1 VAVFGATMS
10 SRTKAVLDIECY
22 TNYFLIAIKS
32 LANSK
37 VVTFER
43 SDWAD
48 FDVDQLT
55 SVLRKYTIITFNGN
69 RYDMLLLKGAIAGL
83 DKAKLKEMSDDII
96 VNNVRP
102 WDIESKHNLPQC
114 RYIDHIDLIDVAPGK
129 ASLKIYGGRLHSK
142 RMQDLPIEPSAIIK
156 QNERELLTNYCI
168 NDLDT
173 TIDLFRRL
181 SSQIDLRE
189 KMGEE
194 LSMDLRSKSDAQIA
208 ESVIKKQIE
217 AIKGTRIF
225 RPELPKDYSFNYA
238 PPKFI
243 KFKNPEL
250 VAALGVFKSEA
261 FTLNE
266 KGDAAEPEKVGK
278 LKIKINQTVY
288 QLGIGGIHS
297 CEKKVNYVVDKDHIL
312 VDRDVTSYYPNTILS
327 QRLYPKH
334 IGSEFLTVY
343 RSIVEKRI
351 LAKRTGDSVTD
362 ASLKIVINSSF
373 GKFGNKW
380 SALYSPNL
388 LIQTTVTGQL
398 ALLMLIEALEDC
410 GIQVVS
416 ANTDGIVIYCH
427 KRNQAALLSIVAA
440 WEETTGFNTEETAY
454 TALYSRDI
462 NNYVAFK
469 PSGSYK
475 AKGAYA
481 DAELSKTPT
490 AQICVQAVVD
500 YLQLGIPIETTI
512 RSCVSTRQFISV
524 RSVTGGA
531 VKGDTYLGK
540 AVRWYYALGETGAIH
555 YKKNGNKVAMTDGA
569 KPLMQLPDELPAD
582 IDYQWYIAKAYAILA
597 DLGVK

>member
-1 VAVFGATMS
+1 MS

-32 LANSK
+32 MSNGK

-43 SDWAD
+43 SSWSD
-48 FDVDQLT
+48 FDSEQLN

-69 RYDMLLLKGAIAGL
+69 RYDLLLLKGAIAGF
-83 DKAKLKEMSDDII
+83 DAAKLKTISDDII
-96 VNNVRP
+96 VNNARA
-102 WDIESKHNLPQC
+102 WDTESKYSLPQC
-114 RYIDHIDLIDVAPGK
+114 KYIDHIDLIDVAPGK

-142 RMQDLPIEPSAIIK
+142 RMQDLPIEPNAIIK
-156 QNERELLTNYCI
+156 PDERIALTNYCI

-173 TIDLFRRL
+173 TIDLFNKL

-189 KMGEE
+189 KMGIE
-194 LSMDLRSKSDAQIA
+194 LGMDLRSKSDAQIA

-217 AIKGTRIF
+217 AIKGTKIY
-225 RPELPKDYSFNYA
+225 RPDLPDGYSFNYV

-243 KFKNPEL
+243 KFKHPEL
-250 VAALGVFKSEA
+250 VNALEVFKSEA

-278 LKIKINQTVY
+278 LKVKINQTVY

-297 CEKKVNYVVDKDHIL
+297 CEKTVNYIAGTDHIL
-312 VDRDVTSYYPNTILS
+312 VDRDVTSYYPNIILN

-334 IGSEFLTVY
+334 IGTEFLTAY
-343 RSIVEKRI
+343 KSIVEKRI
-351 LAKRTGDSVTD
+351 HAKKTGDKVTD

-373 GKFGNKW
+373 GKFGNRW
-380 SALYSPNL
+380 SALYSPDL

-398 ALLMLIEALEDC
+398 ALLMLIEALEAS

-427 KRNQAALLSIVAA
+427 KRNQAALFSIIAA
-440 WEETTGFNTEETAY
+440 WEATTGFNTEETAY

-490 AQICVQAVVD
+490 AQVCVQAVVD
-500 YLQLGIPIETTI
+500 HLQLDIPIETTI
-512 RSCVSTRQFISV
+512 RSCPDTRMFVSV

-540 AVRWYYALGETGAIH
+540 AVRWYYAVGETGSIQ

-569 KPLMQLPDELPAD
+569 RPLMLLPDMPPKD
-582 IDYQWYIAKAYAILA
+582 IDYQWYIAKAYAILG
-597 DLGVK
+597 DLGVKQK

>member
-1 VAVFGATMS
+1 MS
-10 SRTKAVLDIECY
+10 IRTKAVLDIECY
-22 TNYFLIAIKS
+22 TNYFLVAIKS
-32 LANSK
+32 MANDK

-43 SDWAD
+43 SDWSD
-48 FDVDQLT
+48 FDAEQLN

-69 RYDMLLLKGAIAGL
+69 RYDLLLLKGSIAGF
-83 DKAKLKEMSDDII
+83 DASKLKVMSDDII
-96 VNNVRP
+96 VNNVRA
-102 WDIESKHNLPQC
+102 WDTESKYNLPQC
-114 RYIDHIDLIDVAPGK
+114 KYIDHIDLIDVAPGK

-156 QNERELLTNYCI
+156 PDERELLTSYCI

-173 TIDLFRRL
+173 TIDLFNKL

-194 LSMDLRSKSDAQIA
+194 LGIDLRSKSDAQIA
-208 ESVIKKQIE
+208 EAVIKKQIE
-217 AIKGTRIF
+217 AIKGTKIY
-225 RPELPKDYSFNYA
+225 RPDLPDGFSFNYV

-243 KFKNPEL
+243 KFKHPEL
-250 VAALGVFKSEA
+250 VNALEVFKSEA

-266 KGDAAEPEKVGK
+266 KGDAVEPEKVGK
-278 LKIKINQTVY
+278 LKVKINQTVY

-297 CEKKVNYVVDKDHIL
+297 CEKTVNYIAGTDHIL
-312 VDRDVTSYYPNTILS
+312 VDRDVTSYYPNIILN

-334 IGSEFLTVY
+334 IGTEFLTAY
-343 RSIVEKRI
+343 KSIVEKRVH
-351 LAKRTGDSVTD
+351 AKRTGDKVTD

-380 SALYSPNL
+380 SALYSPDL

-398 ALLMLIEALEDC
+398 ALLMLIEALEGS

-427 KRNQAALLSIVAA
+427 KRNQAALFSIIAA

-490 AQICVQAVVD
+490 AQVCVQAVVD
-500 YLQLGIPIETTI
+500 HLQLDIPIETTI
-512 RSCVSTRQFISV
+512 RSCQDTRMFVSV

-540 AVRWYYALGETGAIH
+540 AVRWYYALGETGSIN
-555 YKKNGNKVAMTDGA
+555 YLKNGNKVAMTDGA
-569 KPLMQLPDELPAD
+569 KPLMLLPAKPPKD
-582 IDYQWYIAKAYAILA
+582 IDRQWYITKAYAILA
-597 DLGVK
+597 DLGIK

>member
-1 VAVFGATMS
+1 MS

-32 LANSK
+32 MSNGK
-37 VVTFER
+37 IVTFER
-43 SDWAD
+43 SSWSD
-48 FDVDQLT
+48 FDSEQLN
-55 SVLRKYTIITFNGN
+55 SVLRKYTIVTFNGN
-69 RYDMLLLKGAIAGL
+69 RYDLLLLKGAIAGF
-83 DKAKLKEMSDDII
+83 DAAKLKAISDDII
-96 VNNVRP
+96 VNNARA
-102 WDIESKHNLPQC
+102 WDTESKYSLPQC
-114 RYIDHIDLIDVAPGK
+114 KYIDHIDLIDVAPGK

-142 RMQDLPIEPSAIIK
+142 RMQDLPIEPNAIIK
-156 QNERELLTNYCI
+156 PDERIALTNYCI

-173 TIDLFRRL
+173 TIDLFNKL

-189 KMGEE
+189 KMGIE
-194 LSMDLRSKSDAQIA
+194 LGMDLRSKSDAQIA

-217 AIKGTRIF
+217 AIKGTKIY
-225 RPELPKDYSFNYA
+225 RPDLPDGYSFNYV

-243 KFKNPEL
+243 KFKHPEL
-250 VAALGVFKSEA
+250 VNALEVFKSEA

-278 LKIKINQTVY
+278 LKVKINQTVY

-297 CEKKVNYVVDKDHIL
+297 CEKTVNYIAGTDHIL
-312 VDRDVTSYYPNTILS
+312 VDRDVTSYYPNIILN

-334 IGSEFLTVY
+334 IGTEFLTAY
-343 RSIVEKRI
+343 KSIVEKRI
-351 LAKRTGDSVTD
+351 HAKKTGDKVTD

-373 GKFGNKW
+373 GKFGNRW
-380 SALYSPNL
+380 SALYSPDL

-398 ALLMLIEALEDC
+398 ALLMLIEALEDS

-427 KRNQAALLSIVAA
+427 KRNQAALFSIIAA
-440 WEETTGFNTEETAY
+440 WEATTGFNTEETAY

-490 AQICVQAVVD
+490 AQVCVQAVVD
-500 YLQLGIPIETTI
+500 HLQLDIPIETTI
-512 RSCVSTRQFISV
+512 RSCPDTRMFVSV

-540 AVRWYYALGETGAIH
+540 AVRWYYAVGETGSIQ

-569 KPLMQLPDELPAD
+569 RPLMLLPDTPPKD
-582 IDYQWYIAKAYAILA
+582 IDYQWYIAKAYAILG

>member
-1 VAVFGATMS
+1 MS
-10 SRTKAVLDIECY
+10 SRNKAVLDIECY

-32 LANSK
+32 MANDK

-43 SDWAD
+43 SSWVD
-48 FDVDQLT
+48 FDVEQLI
-55 SVLRKYTIITFNGN
+55 SVLRKYTIVTFNGN
-69 RYDMLLLKGAIAGL
+69 RYDLLLLKGAIA
-83 DKAKLKEMSDDII
+83 DFDAERLKVMSDDII
-96 VNNVRP
+96 VNNARA
-102 WDIESKHNLPQC
+102 WDIESKYSLPQC
-114 RYIDHIDLIDVAPGK
+114 KYIDHIDLIDVAPGK

-142 RMQDLPIEPSAIIK
+142 RMQDLPIEPNAIIK
-156 QNERELLTNYCI
+156 QDERELLTNYCI

-173 TIDLFRRL
+173 TIDLYKKL

-194 LSMDLRSKSDAQIA
+194 LGMDLRSKSDAQIA

-217 AIKGTRIF
+217 AIKGSKIY
-225 RPELPKDYSFNYA
+225 RPELPDNYSFNYV

-243 KFKNPEL
+243 KFKHPDL
-250 VAALGVFKSEA
+250 VEALRVFKTEP

-266 KGDAAEPEKVGK
+266 KGDAVEPELVGK
-278 LKIKINQTVY
+278 LKVKINESVY

-297 CEKKVNYVVDKDHIL
+297 CEKKVNYLAGENYIL
-312 VDRDVTSYYPNTILS
+312 VDRDVTSYYPNIILN

-334 IGSEFLTVY
+334 IGTEFLTAY
-343 RSIVEKRI
+343 KSIVEKRI
-351 LAKRTGDSVTD
+351 YAKRTGDKVTD

-373 GKFGNKW
+373 GKFGNRW
-380 SALYSPNL
+380 STLYSPDL

-398 ALLMLIEALEDC
+398 ALLMLIETLEGS

-427 KRNQAALLSIVAA
+427 KRNQAALFAIIAE
-440 WEETTGFNTEETAY
+440 WEDITGFNTEETAY
-454 TALYSRDI
+454 TAIYSRDI
-462 NNYVAFK
+462 NNYLAFK

-500 YLQLGIPIETTI
+500 YLQLDIPIETTI
-512 RSCVSTRQFISV
+512 QSCQDTRMFVSV

-531 VKGDTYLGK
+531 VKGDIYLGK
-540 AVRWYYALGETGAIH
+540 AVRWYYAKNETGSIN

-569 KPLMQLPDELPAD
+569 KPLMQLPAELPED
-582 IDYQWYIAKAYAILA
+582 IDYEWYTAKAYAILA

>member
-1 VAVFGATMS
+1 MS

-32 LANSK
+32 MANDK

-43 SDWAD
+43 SDWSD
-48 FDVDQLT
+48 FDAEQLN

-69 RYDMLLLKGAIAGL
+69 RYDLLLLKGSIAGF
-83 DKAKLKEMSDDII
+83 DASKLKIMSDDII
-96 VNNVRP
+96 VNNVRA
-102 WDIESKHNLPQC
+102 WDTESKYNLPQC
-114 RYIDHIDLIDVAPGK
+114 KYIDHIDLIDVAPGK

-156 QNERELLTNYCI
+156 LDERELLTSYCI

-173 TIDLFRRL
+173 TIDLFNKL

-194 LSMDLRSKSDAQIA
+194 LGIDLRSKSDAQIA
-208 ESVIKKQIE
+208 EAVIKKQIE
-217 AIKGTRIF
+217 AIKGTKIY
-225 RPELPKDYSFNYA
+225 RPDLPNGFSFNYV

-243 KFKNPEL
+243 KFKHPEL
-250 VAALGVFKSEA
+250 VNALEVFKSEA

-278 LKIKINQTVY
+278 LKVKINQTLY

-297 CEKKVNYVVDKDHIL
+297 CEKTVNYIAGTDYIL
-312 VDRDVTSYYPNTILS
+312 VDRDVTSYYPNIILN

-334 IGSEFLTVY
+334 IGTEFLTAY
-343 RSIVEKRI
+343 KSIVEKRVH
-351 LAKRTGDSVTD
+351 AKRTGDKVTD

-373 GKFGNKW
+373 GKFGNRW
-380 SALYSPNL
+380 SALYSPDL

-398 ALLMLIEALEDC
+398 ALLMLIEALEGS

-427 KRNQAALLSIVAA
+427 KRNQAALFSIIAA

-490 AQICVQAVVD
+490 AQVCVQAVVD
-500 YLQLGIPIETTI
+500 HLQLDIPIETTI
-512 RSCVSTRQFISV
+512 WSCQDTRMFVSV

-540 AVRWYYALGETGAIH
+540 AVRWYYALGETGSIN

-569 KPLMQLPDELPAD
+569 RPLMLLPAKPPKD
-582 IDYQWYIAKAYAILA
+582 IDRQWYITKAYAILA
-597 DLGVK
+597 DLGIK

>member
-1 VAVFGATMS
+1 
-10 SRTKAVLDIECY
+10 
-22 TNYFLIAIKS
+22 
-32 LANSK
+32 
-37 VVTFER
+37 
-43 SDWAD
+43 
-48 FDVDQLT
+48 
-55 SVLRKYTIITFNGN
+55 
-69 RYDMLLLKGAIAGL
+69 
-83 DKAKLKEMSDDII
+83 
-96 VNNVRP
+96 
-102 WDIESKHNLPQC
+102 
-114 RYIDHIDLIDVAPGK
+114 LIDVAPGK
-129 ASLKIYGGRLHSK
+129 ASLKIYGGRLHSR

-156 QNERELLTNYCI
+156 QNERELLTTYCI

-173 TIDLFRRL
+173 TIDLFYKL
-181 SSQIDLRE
+181 SSQVDLRK

-194 LSMDLRSKSDAQIA
+194 LGMDLRSKSDAQIA

-217 AIKGTRIF
+217 AIKGTKIY
-225 RPELPKDYSFNYA
+225 RPELPDDYSFNYVA
-238 PPKFI
+238 PKFI
-243 KFKNPEL
+243 KFKHPWL
-250 VAALGVFKSEA
+250 ITALKVFESEA

-266 KGDAAEPEKVGK
+266 KGDVAEPENVGM

-297 CEKKVNYVVDKDHIL
+297 CEKTVNYIAGNDYIL
-312 VDRDVTSYYPNTILS
+312 VDRDVTSYYPNIILN

-334 IGSEFLTVY
+334 IGTEFLTAY
-343 RSIVEKRI
+343 KSIVEKRI
-351 LAKRTGDSVTD
+351 HAKRTGDKVTD

-373 GKFGNKW
+373 GKFGNRW
-380 SALYSPNL
+380 SALYSPDL

-398 ALLMLIEALEDC
+398 ALLMLIEALEDA

-427 KRNQAALLSIVAA
+427 KRNQAALFSIIAA

-500 YLQLGIPIETTI
+500 HLQLDVPIETTI
-512 RSCVSTRQFISV
+512 RSCRDARMFVSV

-531 VKGDTYLGK
+531 VKGNVYLGK
-540 AVRWYYALGETGAIH
+540 AVRWYYAKGETGSIN

-569 KPLMQLPDELPAD
+569 KPLMLLPKEPPED
-582 IDYQWYIAKAYAILA
+582 IDHQWYIAKAHSILA
-597 DLGVK
+597 DLGVKQK

>member
-1 VAVFGATMS
+1 MS

-32 LANSK
+32 MSNGK

-43 SDWAD
+43 SSWSD
-48 FDVDQLT
+48 FDSEQLN

-69 RYDMLLLKGAIAGL
+69 RYDLLLLKGAIAGF
-83 DKAKLKEMSDDII
+83 DAAKLKVISDDII
-96 VNNVRP
+96 VNNARA
-102 WDIESKHNLPQC
+102 WDTESKYSLPQC
-114 RYIDHIDLIDVAPGK
+114 KYIDHIDLIDVAPGK

-142 RMQDLPIEPSAIIK
+142 RMQDLPIEPNAIIK
-156 QNERELLTNYCI
+156 PDERIALTNYCI

-173 TIDLFRRL
+173 TIDLFNKL

-189 KMGEE
+189 KMGIE
-194 LSMDLRSKSDAQIA
+194 LGMDLRSKSDAQIA

-217 AIKGTRIF
+217 AIKGTKIY
-225 RPELPKDYSFNYA
+225 RPDLPDGYSFNYV

-243 KFKNPEL
+243 KFKHPEL
-250 VAALGVFKSEA
+250 VNALEVFKSEA

-278 LKIKINQTVY
+278 LKVKINQTVY

-297 CEKKVNYVVDKDHIL
+297 CEKTVNYIAGTDHIL
-312 VDRDVTSYYPNTILS
+312 VDRDVTSYYPNIILN

-334 IGSEFLTVY
+334 IGTEFLTAY
-343 RSIVEKRI
+343 KSIVEKRI
-351 LAKRTGDSVTD
+351 HAKKTGDKVTD

-373 GKFGNKW
+373 GKFGNRW
-380 SALYSPNL
+380 SALYSPDL

-398 ALLMLIEALEDC
+398 ALLMLIEALEGS

-427 KRNQAALLSIVAA
+427 KRNQAALFSIIAA
-440 WEETTGFNTEETAY
+440 WEATTGFNTEETAY

-490 AQICVQAVVD
+490 AQVCVQAVVD
-500 YLQLGIPIETTI
+500 HLQLDIPIETTI
-512 RSCVSTRQFISV
+512 RSCPDTRMFVSV

-540 AVRWYYALGETGAIH
+540 AVRWYYAVGETGSIQ

-569 KPLMQLPDELPAD
+569 RPLMLLPDMPPKD
-582 IDYQWYIAKAYAILA
+582 IDYQWYIAKAYAILG
-597 DLGVK
+597 DLGVKQK

>member
-1 VAVFGATMS
+1 
-10 SRTKAVLDIECY
+10 VLDIECY

-32 LANSK
+32 LATGK

-48 FDVDQLT
+48 FDVEQLN

-83 DKAKLKEMSDDII
+83 DNAKLKELSDNII
-96 VNNVRP
+96 VNNMRA
-102 WDIESKHNLPQC
+102 WDTESKYNLPQC
-114 RYIDHIDLIDVAPGK
+114 KYIDHIDLIDVAPGK

-156 QNERELLTNYCI
+156 QDERELLTTYCI

-173 TIDLFRRL
+173 TIDLFYKL
-181 SSQIDLRE
+181 SSQIDLRK

-194 LSMDLRSKSDAQIA
+194 LGMDLRSKSDAQIA

-217 AIKGTRIF
+217 AIKGTKIY
-225 RPELPKDYSFNYA
+225 RPELPDSYSFNYVA
-238 PPKFI
+238 PKFI
-243 KFKNPEL
+243 KFKHPEL
-250 VAALGVFKSEA
+250 VNALEVFKSEA

-278 LKIKINQTVY
+278 LKVKINQTVY

-297 CEKKVNYVVDKDHIL
+297 CEKTVNYIAGTDYLL
-312 VDRDVTSYYPNTILS
+312 VDRDVTSYYPNIILN

-334 IGSEFLTVY
+334 IGTEFLTAY
-343 RSIVEKRI
+343 KSIVEKRI
-351 LAKRTGDSVTD
+351 NAKRTGDKVTD

-373 GKFGNKW
+373 GKFGNRW
-380 SALYSPNL
+380 SALYSPDL

-398 ALLMLIEALEDC
+398 ALLMLIEALEDAS
-410 GIQVVS
+410 IQVVS

-427 KRNQAALLSIVAA
+427 KRNQAALNQIIAA

-469 PSGSYK
+469 PSGTYK

-500 YLQLGIPIETTI
+500 HLQLDVPIETTI
-512 RSCVSTRQFISV
+512 KSCQDTRMFVSV

-540 AVRWYYALGETGAIH
+540 AVRWYYAKGETGSIN

-569 KPLMQLPDELPAD
+569 KPLMLLPAKPPED
-582 IDYQWYIAKAYAILA
+582 VDYQWYVAKAYSILA
-597 DLGVK
+597 DLGVKQK

>member
-1 VAVFGATMS
+1 MS

-32 LANSK
+32 MSNGK
-37 VVTFER
+37 IVTFER
-43 SDWAD
+43 SSWSD
-48 FDVDQLT
+48 FDSEQLN
-55 SVLRKYTIITFNGN
+55 SVLRKYTIVTFNGN
-69 RYDMLLLKGAIAGL
+69 RYDLLLLKGAIAGF
-83 DKAKLKEMSDDII
+83 DAAKLKAISDDII
-96 VNNVRP
+96 VNNARA
-102 WDIESKHNLPQC
+102 WDTESKYSLPQC
-114 RYIDHIDLIDVAPGK
+114 KYIDHIDLIDVAPGK

-142 RMQDLPIEPSAIIK
+142 RMQDLPIEPNAIIK
-156 QNERELLTNYCI
+156 PDERIDLTNYCI

-173 TIDLFRRL
+173 TIDLFNKL

-189 KMGEE
+189 KMGIE
-194 LSMDLRSKSDAQIA
+194 LGMDLRSKSDAQIA

-217 AIKGTRIF
+217 AIKGTKIY
-225 RPELPKDYSFNYA
+225 RPDLPDGYSFNYV

-243 KFKNPEL
+243 KFKHPEL
-250 VAALGVFKSEA
+250 VNALEVFKSEA

-278 LKIKINQTVY
+278 LKVKINQTVY

-297 CEKKVNYVVDKDHIL
+297 CEKTVNYIAGTDHIL
-312 VDRDVTSYYPNTILS
+312 VDRDVTSYYPNIILN

-334 IGSEFLTVY
+334 IGTEFLTAY
-343 RSIVEKRI
+343 KSIVEKRI
-351 LAKRTGDSVTD
+351 HAKKTGDKVTD

-373 GKFGNKW
+373 GKFGNRW
-380 SALYSPNL
+380 SALYSPDL

-398 ALLMLIEALEDC
+398 ALLMLIEALEDS

-427 KRNQAALLSIVAA
+427 KRNQAALFSIIAA
-440 WEETTGFNTEETAY
+440 WEATTGFNTEETAY

-490 AQICVQAVVD
+490 AQVCVQAVVD
-500 YLQLGIPIETTI
+500 HLQLDIPIETTI
-512 RSCVSTRQFISV
+512 RSCPDTRMFVSV

-540 AVRWYYALGETGAIH
+540 AVRWYYAVGETGSIQ

-569 KPLMQLPDELPAD
+569 RPLMLLPDTPPKD
-582 IDYQWYIAKAYAILA
+582 IDYQWYIAKAYAILG

>member
-1 VAVFGATMS
+1 MS

-32 LANSK
+32 MVNDK

-43 SDWAD
+43 SDWSD
-48 FDVDQLT
+48 FDAEQLN

-69 RYDMLLLKGAIAGL
+69 RYDLLLLKGSIAGF
-83 DKAKLKEMSDDII
+83 DASKLKVMSDDII
-96 VNNVRP
+96 VNNVRA
-102 WDIESKHNLPQC
+102 WDTESKYNLPQC
-114 RYIDHIDLIDVAPGK
+114 KYIDHIDLIDVAPGK

-156 QNERELLTNYCI
+156 LDERELLTSYCI

-173 TIDLFRRL
+173 TIDLFNKL

-194 LSMDLRSKSDAQIA
+194 LGMDLRSKSDAQIA
-208 ESVIKKQIE
+208 EAVIKKQIE
-217 AIKGTRIF
+217 AIKGTKIY
-225 RPELPKDYSFNYA
+225 RPDLPNGFSFNYV

-243 KFKNPEL
+243 KFKHPEL
-250 VAALGVFKSEA
+250 VNALEVFKSEA

-266 KGDAAEPEKVGK
+266 KGDAVEPEKVGK
-278 LKIKINQTVY
+278 LKVKINQTVY

-297 CEKKVNYVVDKDHIL
+297 CEKTVNYIAGNDYIL
-312 VDRDVTSYYPNTILS
+312 VDRDVTSYYPNIILN

-334 IGSEFLTVY
+334 IGIEFLTAY
-343 RSIVEKRI
+343 KSIVEKRVH
-351 LAKRTGDSVTD
+351 AKRTGDKVTD

-380 SALYSPNL
+380 SALYSPDL

-398 ALLMLIEALEDC
+398 ALLMLIEALEGS

-427 KRNQAALLSIVAA
+427 KRNQAALFSIIAA

-490 AQICVQAVVD
+490 AQVCVQAVVD
-500 YLQLGIPIETTI
+500 HLQLDIPIETTI
-512 RSCVSTRQFISV
+512 RSCQDTRMFVSV

-540 AVRWYYALGETGAIH
+540 AVRWYSALGETGSIN

-569 KPLMQLPDELPAD
+569 KPLMLLPAKPPKD
-582 IDYQWYIAKAYAILA
+582 IDRQWYITKAYAILA
-597 DLGVK
+597 DLGIK

>member
-1 VAVFGATMS
+1 
-10 SRTKAVLDIECY
+10 L
-22 TNYFLIAIKS
+22 
-32 LANSK
+32 
-37 VVTFER
+37 
-43 SDWAD
+43 
-48 FDVDQLT
+48 
-55 SVLRKYTIITFNGN
+55 
-69 RYDMLLLKGAIAGL
+69 LLLKGAIAGF
-83 DKAKLKEMSDDII
+83 DAAKLKVISDDII
-96 VNNVRP
+96 VNNARA
-102 WDIESKHNLPQC
+102 WDTESKYNLPQC
-114 RYIDHIDLIDVAPGK
+114 KYIDHIDLIDVAPGK

-156 QNERELLTNYCI
+156 PDERELLTNYCI

-173 TIDLFRRL
+173 TIDLYKKL
-181 SSQIDLRE
+181 SSQVDLRE
-189 KMGEE
+189 KMGKE
-194 LSMDLRSKSDAQIA
+194 LGMDLRSKSDAQIA

-217 AIKGTRIF
+217 DIKGTKIY
-225 RPELPKDYSFNYA
+225 RPDLPNGFSFNYV

-243 KFKNPEL
+243 KFKHPDL
-250 VAALGVFKSEA
+250 VDALRVFKTEP

-266 KGDAAEPEKVGK
+266 KGDAVEPELVGK
-278 LKIKINQTVY
+278 LKVKINESVY

-297 CEKKVNYVVDKDHIL
+297 CEKKVNYIAGNNYIL
-312 VDRDVTSYYPNTILS
+312 VDRDVTSYYPNIILN

-334 IGSEFLTVY
+334 IGTEFLTAY
-343 RSIVEKRI
+343 KSIVEKRI
-351 LAKRTGDSVTD
+351 HAKRTGDKVTD

-373 GKFGNKW
+373 GKFGNRW
-380 SALYSPNL
+380 SALYSPDL

-398 ALLMLIEALEDC
+398 ALLMLIETLEGA

-427 KRNQAALLSIVAA
+427 KHNQAALFSIIAE
-440 WEETTGFNTEETAY
+440 WEDITGFNTEETAY

-462 NNYVAFK
+462 NNYLAFK

-500 YLQLGIPIETTI
+500 YLQLDIPIETTI
-512 RSCVSTRQFISV
+512 RSCTDTRMFVSV

-531 VKGDTYLGK
+531 VKGSTYLGK
-540 AVRWYYALGETGAIH
+540 AVRWYYALGETGAIQ

-569 KPLMQLPDELPAD
+569 KPLMLLPSDKPVD
-582 IDYQWYIAKAYAILA
+582 IDHQWYIDKAYSILS
-597 DLGVK
+597 DLGVKQK

>member
-1 VAVFGATMS
+1 MS

-32 LANSK
+32 MANDK

-43 SDWAD
+43 SSWTD
-48 FDVDQLT
+48 FDVEQLN

-69 RYDMLLLKGAIAGL
+69 RYDLLLLKGAIAGF
-83 DKAKLKEMSDDII
+83 DAAKLKVISDDII
-96 VNNVRP
+96 VNNARA
-102 WDIESKHNLPQC
+102 WDTESKYSLPQC
-114 RYIDHIDLIDVAPGK
+114 KYIDHIDLIDVAPGK

-156 QNERELLTNYCI
+156 QDERELLTTYCI

-173 TIDLFRRL
+173 TIDLFNKL

-194 LSMDLRSKSDAQIA
+194 LGMDLRSKSDAQIA
-208 ESVIKKQIE
+208 EAVIKKQIE
-217 AIKGTRIF
+217 AIKGTKIY
-225 RPELPKDYSFNYA
+225 RPELPDGYSFNYV

-243 KFKNPEL
+243 KFKRPEL
-250 VAALGVFKSEA
+250 VNALEVFKSEA

-266 KGDAAEPEKVGK
+266 KGDAVEPEKVGK
-278 LKIKINQTVY
+278 LKVKINQTVY

-297 CEKKVNYVVDKDHIL
+297 CEKTVNYIAGSDYIL
-312 VDRDVTSYYPNTILS
+312 VDRDVTSYYPNIILN

-334 IGSEFLTVY
+334 IGTEFLTAY
-343 RSIVEKRI
+343 KSIVEKRVH
-351 LAKRTGDSVTD
+351 AKRTGDKVTD

-373 GKFGNKW
+373 GKFGNRW
-380 SALYSPNL
+380 SALYSPDL

-398 ALLMLIEALEDC
+398 ALLMLIEALETS

-427 KRNQAALLSIVAA
+427 KRNQAALNQIIAA
-440 WEETTGFNTEETAY
+440 WEETTSFNTEETAY

-469 PSGSYK
+469 PSGFYK

-490 AQICVQAVVD
+490 AQVCVQAVVD
-500 YLQLGIPIETTI
+500 HLQLDIPIETTI
-512 RSCVSTRQFISV
+512 KSCQDARMFVSV

-540 AVRWYYALGETGAIH
+540 AVRWYYAIGETGSIQ

-569 KPLMQLPDELPAD
+569 KPLMLLSAKPPED
-582 IDYQWYIAKAYAILA
+582 IDRQWYISKAYAILA
-597 DLGVK
+597 DLGIKQK

>member
-1 VAVFGATMS
+1 M
-10 SRTKAVLDIECY
+10 LDIECY
-22 TNYFLIAIKS
+22 TNYFLVAIKS
-32 LANSK
+32 MANDK

-43 SDWAD
+43 SDWLD
-48 FDVDQLT
+48 FDAEQLN

-69 RYDMLLLKGAIAGL
+69 KYDLLLLKGSIAGF
-83 DKAKLKEMSDDII
+83 DAAKLKVMSDDII
-96 VNNVRP
+96 VNNVRA
-102 WDIESKHNLPQC
+102 WDTESKYNLPQC
-114 RYIDHIDLIDVAPGK
+114 KYIDHIDLIDVAPGK

-142 RMQDLPIEPSAIIK
+142 RMQDLPIEPNAIIK
-156 QNERELLTNYCI
+156 PAERELLTSYCI

-173 TIDLFRRL
+173 TIDLFNKL

-194 LSMDLRSKSDAQIA
+194 LGIDLRSKSDAQIA
-208 ESVIKKQIE
+208 EAVIKKQIE
-217 AIKGTRIF
+217 AIKGTKIY
-225 RPELPKDYSFNYA
+225 RPDLPSGFSFNYV

-243 KFKNPEL
+243 KFKHPEL
-250 VAALGVFKSEA
+250 VNALEVFKSEA

-266 KGDAAEPEKVGK
+266 KGDAVEPEKVGK
-278 LKIKINQTVY
+278 LKVKINQTVY

-297 CEKKVNYVVDKDHIL
+297 CEKTVNYIAGTDHIL
-312 VDRDVTSYYPNTILS
+312 VDRDVTSYYPNIILN

-334 IGSEFLTVY
+334 IGTEFLTAY
-343 RSIVEKRI
+343 KSIVEKRI
-351 LAKRTGDSVTD
+351 HAKKTGDKVTD

-373 GKFGNKW
+373 GKFGNRW
-380 SALYSPNL
+380 SALYSPDL

-398 ALLMLIEALEDC
+398 ALLMLIEALEGS

-427 KRNQAALLSIVAA
+427 KRNQAALFSIIAA

-490 AQICVQAVVD
+490 AQVCVQAVVD
-500 YLQLGIPIETTI
+500 HLQLDIPIETTI
-512 RSCVSTRQFISV
+512 RSCQDTRMFVSV

-540 AVRWYYALGETGAIH
+540 AVRWYYAIGETGSIN

-569 KPLMQLPDELPAD
+569 KPLMLLPAKPPED
-582 IDYQWYIAKAYAILA
+582 IDRQWYIAKAYAILA
-597 DLGVK
+597 DLGIK

>member
-1 VAVFGATMS
+1 MS
-10 SRTKAVLDIECY
+10 SRLQAVLDIECY

-32 LANSK
+32 MVNEK

-48 FDVDQLT
+48 FDVEQLV

-69 RYDMLLLKGAIAGL
+69 RYDLLLLKGAIAGF
-83 DKAKLKEMSDDII
+83 DAEKLKVISDDII
-96 VNNVRP
+96 VNNARA
-102 WDIESKHNLPQC
+102 WDTESKYNLPQC
-114 RYIDHIDLIDVAPGK
+114 KYIDHIDLIDVAPGK

-156 QNERELLTNYCI
+156 PDERVALTSYCI

-173 TIDLFRRL
+173 TIDLYKRL
-181 SSQIDLRE
+181 SNQVDLRE
-189 KMGEE
+189 KMGKE
-194 LSMDLRSKSDAQIA
+194 LGMDLRSKSDAQIA

-217 AIKGTRIF
+217 AIKGSKIYK
-225 RPELPKDYSFNYA
+225 PDLPSGYSFNYVA
-238 PPKFI
+238 PKFI
-243 KFKNPEL
+243 KFKRPEL
-250 VAALGVFKSEA
+250 VMALKVFETA
-261 FTLNE
+261 PFTLDE
-266 KGDAAEPEKVGK
+266 KGDAVEPEQVGM
-278 LKIKINQTVY
+278 LKIKINESVY

-297 CEKKVNYVVDKDHIL
+297 CEKKVNYIAGNDYIL
-312 VDRDVTSYYPNTILS
+312 VDRDVTSYYPNIILN

-334 IGSEFLTVY
+334 IGTEFLTAY
-343 RSIVEKRI
+343 KSIVEKRI
-351 LAKRTGDSVTD
+351 LAKRTGDKVTD

-380 SALYSPNL
+380 SALYSPDL

-398 ALLMLIEALEDC
+398 ALLMLIETLEGS

-427 KRNQAALLSIVAA
+427 KRNQAVLSAIIAE
-440 WEETTGFNTEETAY
+440 WEDITGFNTEETAY
-454 TALYSRDI
+454 TAIYSRDI
-462 NNYVAFK
+462 NNYLAFK

-490 AQICVQAVVD
+490 AQVCVQAVVD
-500 YLQLGIPIETTI
+500 YLQLDIPIETTI
-512 RSCVSTRQFISV
+512 RSCTDTRMFVSV

-540 AVRWYYALGETGAIH
+540 AVRWYYALGETGAIQ

-569 KPLMQLPDELPAD
+569 KPLMLLPSTKPAD
-582 IDYQWYIAKAYAILA
+582 IDYQWYIAKAYSILS
-597 DLGVK
+597 DLGVKQKSVVQ

>member
-1 VAVFGATMS
+1 MP
-10 SRTKAVLDIECY
+10 SRPKAVLDIECY

-32 LANSK
+32 MANDK

-43 SDWAD
+43 SDWSD
-48 FDVDQLT
+48 FDAEQLN

-69 RYDMLLLKGAIAGL
+69 RYDLLLLKGSIAGF
-83 DKAKLKEMSDDII
+83 DASKLKMMSDDII
-96 VNNVRP
+96 VNNVRA
-102 WDIESKHNLPQC
+102 WDTESKYNLPQC
-114 RYIDHIDLIDVAPGK
+114 KYIDHIDLIDVAPGK

-156 QNERELLTNYCI
+156 LDERELLTSYCI

-173 TIDLFRRL
+173 TIDLFNKL

-194 LSMDLRSKSDAQIA
+194 LGMDLRSKSDAQIA
-208 ESVIKKQIE
+208 EAVIKKQIE
-217 AIKGTRIF
+217 AIKGTKIY
-225 RPELPKDYSFNYA
+225 RPELPDGYSFNYV

-243 KFKNPEL
+243 KFKHPEL
-250 VAALGVFKSEA
+250 VNALEVFKSEA

-278 LKIKINQTVY
+278 LKVKINQTVY

-297 CEKKVNYVVDKDHIL
+297 CEKTVNYIAGTDYIL
-312 VDRDVTSYYPNTILS
+312 VDRDVTSYYPNIILN

-334 IGSEFLTVY
+334 IGTEFLTAY
-343 RSIVEKRI
+343 KSIVEKRVH
-351 LAKRTGDSVTD
+351 AKRTGDKVTD

-373 GKFGNKW
+373 GKFGNRW
-380 SALYSPNL
+380 SALYSPDL

-398 ALLMLIEALEDC
+398 ALLMLIEALEGS

-427 KRNQAALLSIVAA
+427 KRNQAALFSIIAA

-490 AQICVQAVVD
+490 AQVCVQAVVD
-500 YLQLGIPIETTI
+500 HLQLDIPIETTI
-512 RSCVSTRQFISV
+512 RSCQDTRMFVSV

-540 AVRWYYALGETGAIH
+540 AVRWYYALGETGSIN

-569 KPLMQLPDELPAD
+569 KPLMLLPTKPPKD
-582 IDYQWYIAKAYAILA
+582 IDRQWYITKAYAILA
-597 DLGVK
+597 DLGIK

>member
-1 VAVFGATMS
+1 MS

-32 LANSK
+32 MANDK

-43 SDWAD
+43 SSWTD
-48 FDVDQLT
+48 FEVEQLN

-69 RYDMLLLKGAIAGL
+69 RYDLLLLKGAIAGF
-83 DKAKLKEMSDDII
+83 DAAKLKVISDDII
-96 VNNVRP
+96 VNNARA
-102 WDIESKHNLPQC
+102 WDTESKYSLPQC
-114 RYIDHIDLIDVAPGK
+114 KYIDHIDLIDVAPGK

-156 QNERELLTNYCI
+156 QDERELLTHYCI

-173 TIDLFRRL
+173 TIDLFNKL

-194 LSMDLRSKSDAQIA
+194 LGMDLRSKSDAQIA
-208 ESVIKKQIE
+208 EAVIKKQIE
-217 AIKGTRIF
+217 AIKGTKIY
-225 RPELPKDYSFNYA
+225 RPELPDGYSFNYV

-243 KFKNPEL
+243 KFKHPEL
-250 VAALGVFKSEA
+250 VNALEVFKSEA

-266 KGDAAEPEKVGK
+266 KGDAVEPEKVGK
-278 LKIKINQTVY
+278 LKVKINQTVY

-297 CEKKVNYVVDKDHIL
+297 CEKTVNYIAGSDYIL
-312 VDRDVTSYYPNTILS
+312 VDRDVTSYYPNIILN

-334 IGSEFLTVY
+334 IGTEFLTAY
-343 RSIVEKRI
+343 KSIVEKRI
-351 LAKRTGDSVTD
+351 HAKKTGDKVTD

-373 GKFGNKW
+373 GKFGNRW
-380 SALYSPNL
+380 SALYSPDL

-398 ALLMLIEALEDC
+398 ALLMLIEALEDS

-427 KRNQAALLSIVAA
+427 KRNQAALNQIIAA

-469 PSGSYK
+469 PSGFYK

-490 AQICVQAVVD
+490 AQVCVQAVVD
-500 YLQLGIPIETTI
+500 HLQLDIPIETTI
-512 RSCVSTRQFISV
+512 KSCQDARMFVSV

-540 AVRWYYALGETGAIH
+540 AVRWYYAIGETGSIQ

-569 KPLMQLPDELPAD
+569 KPLMLLPAKPPKD
-582 IDYQWYIAKAYAILA
+582 IDRQWYITKAYAILA
-597 DLGVK
+597 DLGIK

>member
-1 VAVFGATMS
+1 MS

-22 TNYFLIAIKS
+22 KNYFLIAIKS
-32 LANSK
+32 LANGK
-37 VVTFER
+37 VATFER
-43 SDWAD
+43 SDWTD
-48 FDVDQLT
+48 FDVEQLT
-55 SVLRKYTIITFNGN
+55 RVLRQYTIITFNGN
-69 RYDMLLLKGAIAGL
+69 RYDMLLLKGAIVGL
-83 DKAKLKEMSDDII
+83 SNAKLKEMSDDII
-96 VNNVRP
+96 VNDVRS

-142 RMQDLPIEPSAIIK
+142 RMQDLPIEPGATIK
-156 QNERELLTNYCI
+156 PDERELLTNYCI

-173 TIDLFRRL
+173 TIDLFNKL

-194 LSMDLRSKSDAQIA
+194 LGLDLRSKSDAQIA

-217 AIKGTRIF
+217 AIKETRIF
-225 RPELPKDYSFNYA
+225 KPELPKGYSFNYV
-238 PPKFI
+238 PPAYI

-250 VAALGVFKSEA
+250 IAALDVFKSEA

-266 KGDAAEPEKVGK
+266 KGDSAEPEKIGK

-297 CEKKVNYVVDKDHIL
+297 CEKKVNYVADKDHIL

-334 IGSEFLTVY
+334 IGPEFLTVY
-343 RSIVEKRI
+343 KSIVDKRI

-410 GIQVVS
+410 GVQVVS

-481 DAELSKTPT
+481 DADLSKTPT
-490 AQICVQAVVD
+490 AQICVQAVID
-500 YLQLGIPIETTI
+500 YLQLDIPIETTI
-512 RSCVSTRQFISV
+512 RSCTDTRLFVSV

-531 VKGDTYLGK
+531 VKGDKYLGK
-540 AVRWYYALGETGAIH
+540 AVRWYYAAGETGAIH

-569 KPLMQLPDELPAD
+569 KPLMHLPDTPPDD

-597 DLGVK
+597 DLGVKQK

>member
-1 VAVFGATMS
+1 MS

-32 LANSK
+32 MSNGK
-37 VVTFER
+37 IVTFER
-43 SDWAD
+43 SSWSD
-48 FDVDQLT
+48 FDSEQLN

-69 RYDMLLLKGAIAGL
+69 RYDLLLLKGAIAGF
-83 DKAKLKEMSDDII
+83 DAAKLKAISDDII
-96 VNNVRP
+96 VNNARA
-102 WDIESKHNLPQC
+102 WDTESKYSLPQC
-114 RYIDHIDLIDVAPGK
+114 KYIDHIDLIDVAPGK

-142 RMQDLPIEPSAIIK
+142 RMQDLPIEPNAIIK
-156 QNERELLTNYCI
+156 PDERIALTNYCI

-173 TIDLFRRL
+173 TIDLFNKL

-189 KMGEE
+189 KMGIE
-194 LSMDLRSKSDAQIA
+194 LGMDLRSKSDAQIA

-217 AIKGTRIF
+217 AIKGTKIY
-225 RPELPKDYSFNYA
+225 RPDLPDGYSFNYV

-243 KFKNPEL
+243 KFKHPEL
-250 VAALGVFKSEA
+250 VNALEVFKSEA

-278 LKIKINQTVY
+278 LKVKINQTVY

-297 CEKKVNYVVDKDHIL
+297 CEKTVNYIAGTDHIL
-312 VDRDVTSYYPNTILS
+312 VDRDVTSYYPNIILN

-334 IGSEFLTVY
+334 IGTEFLTAY
-343 RSIVEKRI
+343 KSIVEKRI
-351 LAKRTGDSVTD
+351 HAKKTGDKVTD

-373 GKFGNKW
+373 GKFGNRW
-380 SALYSPNL
+380 SALYSPDL

-398 ALLMLIEALEDC
+398 ALLMLIEALEGS

-427 KRNQAALLSIVAA
+427 KRNQAALFSIIAA
-440 WEETTGFNTEETAY
+440 WEATTGFNTEETAY

-490 AQICVQAVVD
+490 AQVCVQAVVD
-500 YLQLGIPIETTI
+500 HLQLDIPIETTI
-512 RSCVSTRQFISV
+512 RSCPDTRMFVSV

-540 AVRWYYALGETGAIH
+540 AVRWYYAVGETGSIQ

-569 KPLMQLPDELPAD
+569 RPLMLLPDMPPKD
-582 IDYQWYIAKAYAILA
+582 IDYQWYIAKAYAILG
-597 DLGVK
+597 DLGVKQK

>member
-1 VAVFGATMS
+1 MS
-10 SRTKAVLDIECY
+10 SRINSVLDIECY

-32 LANSK
+32 LATGK

-48 FDVDQLT
+48 FDVEQLN

-83 DKAKLKEMSDDII
+83 DNAKLKELSDNII
-96 VNNVRP
+96 VNNMRA
-102 WDIESKHNLPQC
+102 WDTESKYNLPQC
-114 RYIDHIDLIDVAPGK
+114 KYIDHIDLIDVAPGK

-156 QNERELLTNYCI
+156 QDERELLTTYCI

-173 TIDLFRRL
+173 TIDLFYKL
-181 SSQIDLRE
+181 SSQIDLRK

-194 LSMDLRSKSDAQIA
+194 LGMDLRSKSDAQIA

-217 AIKGTRIF
+217 AIKGTKIY
-225 RPELPKDYSFNYA
+225 RPELPDDYSFNYVA
-238 PPKFI
+238 PKFI
-243 KFKNPEL
+243 KFKHPEL
-250 VAALGVFKSEA
+250 VNALEVFKREA

-278 LKIKINQTVY
+278 LKVKINQTVY

-297 CEKKVNYVVDKDHIL
+297 CEKTVNYIAGTDYLL
-312 VDRDVTSYYPNTILS
+312 VDRDVTSYYPNIILN

-334 IGSEFLTVY
+334 IGTEFLTAY
-343 RSIVEKRI
+343 KSIVEKRI
-351 LAKRTGDSVTD
+351 HAKRTGDKVTD

-373 GKFGNKW
+373 GKFGNRW
-380 SALYSPNL
+380 SALYSPDL

-398 ALLMLIEALEDC
+398 ALLMLIEALEDT

-427 KRNQAALLSIVAA
+427 KRNQAALNQIIAA

-469 PSGSYK
+469 PSGTYK

-500 YLQLGIPIETTI
+500 HLQLDVPIETTI
-512 RSCVSTRQFISV
+512 RSCQDTRMFVSV

-540 AVRWYYALGETGAIH
+540 AVRWYYAKGETGSIN

-569 KPLMQLPDELPAD
+569 KPLMLLPAKPPED
-582 IDYQWYIAKAYAILA
+582 VDYQWYIAKAYSILA
-597 DLGVK
+597 DLGVKQK

>member
-1 VAVFGATMS
+1 MS

-22 TNYFLIAIKS
+22 QNYFLIAIKS
-32 LANSK
+32 MANGK

-43 SDWAD
+43 SSWTD
-48 FDVDQLT
+48 FDVEQLN

-69 RYDMLLLKGAIAGL
+69 RYDLLLLKGAIAGF
-83 DKAKLKEMSDDII
+83 DAAKLKVLSDDII
-96 VNNVRP
+96 VNNSRA
-102 WDIESKHNLPQC
+102 WDIESKYSLPQC
-114 RYIDHIDLIDVAPGK
+114 KYIDHIDLIDVAPGK

-142 RMQDLPIEPSAIIK
+142 RMQDLPIEPNAIIK
-156 QNERELLTNYCI
+156 QDERELLTNYCI

-173 TIDLFRRL
+173 TIDLFKRL
-181 SSQIDLRE
+181 SSQVDLRE

-194 LSMDLRSKSDAQIA
+194 LGMDLRSKSDAQIA

-217 AIKGTRIF
+217 AIKGSKIY
-225 RPELPKDYSFNYA
+225 RPELPDDYSFNYV

-243 KFKNPEL
+243 KFKHPDL
-250 VAALGVFKSEA
+250 VNALRVFKTEP

-266 KGDAAEPEKVGK
+266 KGDAVEPELVGK
-278 LKIKINQTVY
+278 LKVKINGSVY

-297 CEKKVNYVVDKDHIL
+297 CEKKVNYLAGKDYIL
-312 VDRDVTSYYPNTILS
+312 VDRDVTSYYPNIILN

-334 IGSEFLTVY
+334 IGTEFLTAY
-343 RSIVEKRI
+343 KSIVEKRI
-351 LAKRTGDSVTD
+351 HAKRTGDKVTD

-373 GKFGNKW
+373 GKFGNRW
-380 SALYSPNL
+380 SALYSPDL

-398 ALLMLIEALEDC
+398 ALLMLIEALEEA

-427 KRNQAALLSIVAA
+427 KRNQAALFSIIAQ
-440 WEETTGFNTEETAY
+440 WESITGFNTEETAY
-454 TALYSRDI
+454 TAIYSRDI
-462 NNYVAFK
+462 NNYLAFK

-500 YLQLGIPIETTI
+500 YLQLDIPIETTI
-512 RSCVSTRQFISV
+512 QSCQDARMFVSV

-540 AVRWYYALGETGAIH
+540 AVRWYYAKNETGSIN

-569 KPLMQLPDELPAD
+569 KPLMQLPEALPAD
-582 IDYQWYIAKAYAILA
+582 VDYQWYTAKAYAILA

>member
-1 VAVFGATMS
+1 MS

-22 TNYFLIAIKS
+22 QNYFLIAIKS
-32 LANSK
+32 MANGK

-43 SDWAD
+43 SSWTD
-48 FDVDQLT
+48 FDVEQLN

-69 RYDMLLLKGAIAGL
+69 RYDLLLLKGAIAGF
-83 DKAKLKEMSDDII
+83 DAAKLKVLSDGII
-96 VNNVRP
+96 VNNTRA
-102 WDIESKHNLPQC
+102 WDIESKYSLPQC
-114 RYIDHIDLIDVAPGK
+114 KYIDHIDLIDVAPGK

-142 RMQDLPIEPSAIIK
+142 RMQDLPIEPNAIIK
-156 QNERELLTNYCI
+156 QDERELLTNYCI

-173 TIDLFRRL
+173 TIDLFKRL
-181 SSQIDLRE
+181 GSQIDLRE

-194 LSMDLRSKSDAQIA
+194 LGMDLRSKSDAQIA

-217 AIKGTRIF
+217 AIKGTKIY
-225 RPELPKDYSFNYA
+225 RPELPDGYSFNYV

-243 KFKNPEL
+243 KFKHPEL
-250 VAALGVFKSEA
+250 VNALEVFKSEA

-278 LKIKINQTVY
+278 LKVKINQTIY

-297 CEKKVNYVVDKDHIL
+297 CEKKVNYITGTDYIL
-312 VDRDVTSYYPNTILS
+312 VDRDVTSYYPNIILN

-334 IGSEFLTVY
+334 IGTEFLTAY
-343 RSIVEKRI
+343 KTIVEKRI
-351 LAKRTGDSVTD
+351 LAKRTGDKVTD

-373 GKFGNKW
+373 GKFGNRW
-380 SALYSPNL
+380 SALYSPDL

-398 ALLMLIEALEDC
+398 ALLMLIEALEDS

-427 KRNQAALLSIVAA
+427 KRNQAALFSIIAA

-490 AQICVQAVVD
+490 AQVCVQAVVD
-500 YLQLGIPIETTI
+500 HLQLDIPIETTV
-512 RSCVSTRQFISV
+512 RSCQDTRMFVSV

-540 AVRWYYALGETGAIH
+540 AVRWYYAKNETGSIN

-569 KPLMQLPDELPAD
+569 KPLMQLPAKLPAD
-582 IDYQWYIAKAYAILA
+582 IDYEWYTAKAYAILG

>member
-1 VAVFGATMS
+1 MVN
-10 SRTKAVLDIECY
+10 D
-22 TNYFLIAIKS
+22 
-32 LANSK
+32 K

-48 FDVDQLT
+48 FDVEQLA

-69 RYDMLLLKGAIAGL
+69 RYDLLLLKGAIAGY
-83 DKAKLKEMSDDII
+83 DAAKLKVISDDII
-96 VNNVRP
+96 VNNARA
-102 WDIESKHNLPQC
+102 WDTESKYNLPQC
-114 RYIDHIDLIDVAPGK
+114 KYIDHIDLIDVAPGK

-156 QNERELLTNYCI
+156 PDERVALTSYCI

-173 TIDLFRRL
+173 TIDLYKKL
-181 SSQIDLRE
+181 SSQVELRE
-189 KMGEE
+189 KMGKE
-194 LSMDLRSKSDAQIA
+194 LGMDLRSKSDAQIA

-217 AIKGTRIF
+217 AIKGTKIYK
-225 RPELPKDYSFNYA
+225 PDLPSGFSFKYVA
-238 PPKFI
+238 PKFI
-243 KFKNPEL
+243 KFKRPEL
-250 VAALGVFKSEA
+250 VAALKVFETA
-261 FTLNE
+261 PFVLDE
-266 KGDAAEPEKVGK
+266 KGDAVEPEQVGK
-278 LKIKINQTVY
+278 LKVKINESVY

-297 CEKKVNYVVDKDHIL
+297 CEKKVNYVAGKDYIL
-312 VDRDVTSYYPNTILS
+312 VDRDVTSYYPNIILS

-334 IGSEFLTVY
+334 IGTEFLTAY
-343 RSIVEKRI
+343 KSIVEKRI
-351 LAKRTGDSVTD
+351 LAKRTGDKVTD

-380 SALYSPNL
+380 SALYSPDL

-398 ALLMLIEALEDC
+398 ALLMLIETLEGA

-427 KRNQAALLSIVAA
+427 KHNQAALSAIIAE
-440 WEETTGFNTEETAY
+440 WEDITGFNTEETAY

-462 NNYVAFK
+462 NNYLAFK

-490 AQICVQAVVD
+490 AQVCVQAVVD
-500 YLQLGIPIETTI
+500 YLQLDIPIETTI
-512 RSCVSTRQFISV
+512 RSCSDTRMFVSV

-540 AVRWYYALGETGAIH
+540 AVRWYYALGETGSIQ

-569 KPLMQLPDELPAD
+569 KPLMVLPQDKPAD
-582 IDYQWYIAKAYAILA
+582 LDHQWYIAKAYSILS
-597 DLGVK
+597 DLGVKQKSVVQ

>member
-1 VAVFGATMS
+1 MS
-10 SRTKAVLDIECY
+10 SRIKAVLDIECY
-22 TNYFLIAIKS
+22 TNYFLIVIKS
-32 LANSK
+32 MANDK

-48 FDVDQLT
+48 FDVDQLN

-69 RYDMLLLKGAIAGL
+69 RYDLLLLKGAIAGL
-83 DKAKLKEMSDDII
+83 DAAKLKVISDEII
-96 VNNVRP
+96 VNNARS
-102 WDIESKHNLPQC
+102 WDTESKHNLPQC
-114 RYIDHIDLIDVAPGK
+114 KYIDHIDLIDVAPGK

-142 RMQDLPIEPSAIIK
+142 RMQDLPIEPGAIIK
-156 QNERELLTNYCI
+156 QAERELLTNYCI

-173 TIDLFRRL
+173 TIDLFNRL
-181 SSQIDLRE
+181 NSQIDLRE
-189 KMGEE
+189 KMGKE
-194 LSMDLRSKSDAQIA
+194 LGMDLRSKSDAQIA

-217 AIKGTRIF
+217 DIKGTKIY
-225 RPELPKDYSFNYA
+225 RPELPDSYSFNYV

-243 KFKNPEL
+243 KFKHPEL
-250 VAALGVFKSEA
+250 VAALEVFESEA

-266 KGDAAEPEKVGK
+266 KGDVAEPEKVGK
-278 LKIKINQTVY
+278 LKVKINQTVY

-297 CEKKVNYVVDKDHIL
+297 CEKKVNYIAGNDYIL
-312 VDRDVTSYYPNTILS
+312 VDRDVTSYYPNIILN

-334 IGSEFLTVY
+334 IGTEFLTAY

-351 LAKRTGDSVTD
+351 LAKRTGDKVTD

-373 GKFGNKW
+373 GKFGNRW

-398 ALLMLIEALEDC
+398 ALLMLIEALEEAD
-410 GIQVVS
+410 ISVVS

-427 KRNQAALLSIVAA
+427 KRNQAALLLIIAA
-440 WEETTGFNTEETAY
+440 WEEITGFNTEETAY

-481 DAELSKTPT
+481 DADLSKTPT

-500 YLQLGIPIETTI
+500 HLQLDVPIETTI
-512 RSCVSTRQFISV
+512 RSCQDTRMFVSV

-540 AVRWYYALGETGAIH
+540 AVRWYYAKDEIGSIN

-569 KPLMQLPDELPAD
+569 KPLMLLPVKPPDD
-582 IDYQWYIAKAYAILA
+582 IDRQWYIDKANLILA
-597 DLGVK
+597 DLGVKQK

>member
-1 VAVFGATMS
+1 MVN
-10 SRTKAVLDIECY
+10 D
-22 TNYFLIAIKS
+22 
-32 LANSK
+32 K

-48 FDVDQLT
+48 FDVEQLV

-69 RYDMLLLKGAIAGL
+69 RYDLLLLKGAIAGF
-83 DKAKLKEMSDDII
+83 DSAKLKAMSDDII
-96 VNNVRP
+96 VNNARA
-102 WDIESKHNLPQC
+102 WDTESKYNLPQC
-114 RYIDHIDLIDVAPGK
+114 KYIDHIDLIDVAPGK

-156 QNERELLTNYCI
+156 SDERAALTSYCI

-173 TIDLFRRL
+173 TIDLYKKL

-194 LSMDLRSKSDAQIA
+194 LGMDLRSKSDAQIA

-217 AIKGTRIF
+217 AIKGTKIYK
-225 RPELPKDYSFNYA
+225 PDLPNGYSFNYVA
-238 PPKFI
+238 PKFI
-243 KFKNPEL
+243 KFKRLEL
-250 VAALGVFKSEA
+250 IAALKVFETA
-261 FTLNE
+261 PFTLDE
-266 KGDAAEPEKVGK
+266 KGDAVEPEQVGK
-278 LKIKINQTVY
+278 LKVKINKSVY

-297 CEKKVNYVVDKDHIL
+297 CEKQVNYIAGNDYIL
-312 VDRDVTSYYPNTILS
+312 VDRDVTSYYPNIILN

-334 IGSEFLTVY
+334 IGTEFLTAY
-343 RSIVEKRI
+343 KSIVEKRI
-351 LAKRTGDSVTD
+351 LAKRTGDKVTD

-373 GKFGNKW
+373 GKFGNRW
-380 SALYSPNL
+380 SALYSPDL

-398 ALLMLIEALEDC
+398 TLLMLIEALEDS

-427 KRNQAALLSIVAA
+427 KRNQAALSAIIAE
-440 WEETTGFNTEETAY
+440 WENTTGFNTEETAY
-454 TALYSRDI
+454 TAIYSRDI
-462 NNYVAFK
+462 NNYLAFK

-500 YLQLGIPIETTI
+500 YLQLDIPIETTI
-512 RSCVSTRQFISV
+512 RSCTDTRMFVSV

-540 AVRWYYALGETGAIH
+540 AVRWYYALGETGAIQ

-569 KPLMQLPDELPAD
+569 KPLMLLPAKLPED
-582 IDYQWYIAKAYAILA
+582 IDYQWYIDKAESILS

>member
-1 VAVFGATMS
+1 MS
-10 SRTKAVLDIECY
+10 TRTKAVLDIECY
-22 TNYFLIAIKS
+22 TNYFLVAIKS
-32 LANSK
+32 MANDK

-43 SDWAD
+43 SDWSD
-48 FDVDQLT
+48 FDAEQLN

-69 RYDMLLLKGAIAGL
+69 RYDLLLLKGSIAGF
-83 DKAKLKEMSDDII
+83 DASKLKVMSDDII
-96 VNNVRP
+96 VNNVRA
-102 WDIESKHNLPQC
+102 WDTESKYNLPQC
-114 RYIDHIDLIDVAPGK
+114 KYIDHIDLIDVAPGK

-156 QNERELLTNYCI
+156 PDERELLTSYCI

-173 TIDLFRRL
+173 TIDLFNKL

-194 LSMDLRSKSDAQIA
+194 LGIDLRSKSDAQIA
-208 ESVIKKQIE
+208 EAVIKKQIE
-217 AIKGTRIF
+217 AIKGTKIY
-225 RPELPKDYSFNYA
+225 RPDLPNGFSFNYV

-243 KFKNPEL
+243 KFKHPEL
-250 VAALGVFKSEA
+250 VNALEVFKSEA

-278 LKIKINQTVY
+278 LKVKINQTVY

-297 CEKKVNYVVDKDHIL
+297 CEKTVNYIAGNDYIL
-312 VDRDVTSYYPNTILS
+312 VDRDVTSYYPNIILN

-334 IGSEFLTVY
+334 IGTEFLTAY
-343 RSIVEKRI
+343 KSIVEKRVH
-351 LAKRTGDSVTD
+351 AKRTGDKVTD

-380 SALYSPNL
+380 SALYSPDL

-398 ALLMLIEALEDC
+398 ALLMLIEALEGS

-427 KRNQAALLSIVAA
+427 KRNQAALFSIIAA

-490 AQICVQAVVD
+490 AQVCVQAVVD
-500 YLQLGIPIETTI
+500 HLQLDIPIETTI
-512 RSCVSTRQFISV
+512 RSCQDTRMFVSV

-540 AVRWYYALGETGAIH
+540 AVRWYYALGETGSIN

-569 KPLMQLPDELPAD
+569 KPLMLLPAKPPKD
-582 IDYQWYIAKAYAILA
+582 IDRQWYITKAYAILA
-597 DLGVK
+597 DLGIK

>member
-1 VAVFGATMS
+1 MS

-22 TNYFLIAIKS
+22 QNYFLIAIKS
-32 LANSK
+32 MANGK

-43 SDWAD
+43 SSWTD
-48 FDVDQLT
+48 FDVEQLN
-55 SVLRKYTIITFNGN
+55 SVLRKYTVITFNGN
-69 RYDMLLLKGAIAGL
+69 RYDLLLLKGAIAGF
-83 DKAKLKEMSDDII
+83 DAAKLKVLSDDII
-96 VNNVRP
+96 VNNSRA
-102 WDIESKHNLPQC
+102 WDIESKYSLPQC
-114 RYIDHIDLIDVAPGK
+114 KYIDHIDLIDVAPGK

-142 RMQDLPIEPSAIIK
+142 RMQDLPIEPNAIIK
-156 QNERELLTNYCI
+156 QDERELLTNYCI

-173 TIDLFRRL
+173 TIDLFKRL
-181 SSQIDLRE
+181 GSQIDLRE
-189 KMGEE
+189 KMGKE
-194 LSMDLRSKSDAQIA
+194 LGMDLRSKSDAQIA

-217 AIKGTRIF
+217 AIKGTKIY
-225 RPELPKDYSFNYA
+225 RPELPDGYSFNYV

-243 KFKNPEL
+243 KFKHPEL
-250 VAALGVFKSEA
+250 VNALEVFKSEA

-278 LKIKINQTVY
+278 LKVKINQTIY

-297 CEKKVNYVVDKDHIL
+297 CEKKVNYITGTDYIL
-312 VDRDVTSYYPNTILS
+312 VDRDVTSYYPNIILN

-334 IGSEFLTVY
+334 IGTEFLTAY
-343 RSIVEKRI
+343 KTIVEKRI
-351 LAKRTGDSVTD
+351 LAKRTGDKVTD

-373 GKFGNKW
+373 GKFGNRW
-380 SALYSPNL
+380 SALYSPDL

-398 ALLMLIEALEDC
+398 ALLMLIEALEDS

-427 KRNQAALLSIVAA
+427 KRNQAALFSIIAA

-490 AQICVQAVVD
+490 AQVCVQAVVD
-500 YLQLGIPIETTI
+500 HLQLDIPIETTV
-512 RSCVSTRQFISV
+512 RSCQDTRMFVSV

-540 AVRWYYALGETGAIH
+540 AVRWYYAKNETGSIN

-569 KPLMQLPDELPAD
+569 KPLMQLPAKLPED
-582 IDYQWYIAKAYAILA
+582 IDYEWYTAKAYAILG

>member
-1 VAVFGATMS
+1 MS

-32 LANSK
+32 MSNGK
-37 VVTFER
+37 IVTFER
-43 SDWAD
+43 SSWSD
-48 FDVDQLT
+48 FDVEQLN

-69 RYDMLLLKGAIAGL
+69 RYDLLLLKGAIAGF
-83 DKAKLKEMSDDII
+83 DAAKLKTISDDII
-96 VNNVRP
+96 VNNARA
-102 WDIESKHNLPQC
+102 WDTESKYSLPQC
-114 RYIDHIDLIDVAPGK
+114 KYIDHIDLIDVAPGK

-142 RMQDLPIEPSAIIK
+142 RMQDLPIEPNAIIK
-156 QNERELLTNYCI
+156 PDERIALTNYCI

-173 TIDLFRRL
+173 TIDLFNKL

-189 KMGEE
+189 KMGIE
-194 LSMDLRSKSDAQIA
+194 LGMDLRSKSDAQIA

-217 AIKGTRIF
+217 AIKGTKIY
-225 RPELPKDYSFNYA
+225 RPDLPDGYSFNYV

-243 KFKNPEL
+243 KFKHPEL
-250 VAALGVFKSEA
+250 VNALEVFKSEA

-278 LKIKINQTVY
+278 LKVKINQTVY

-297 CEKKVNYVVDKDHIL
+297 CEKTVNYIAGTDHIL
-312 VDRDVTSYYPNTILS
+312 VDRDVTSYYPNIILN

-334 IGSEFLTVY
+334 IGTEFLTAY
-343 RSIVEKRI
+343 KSIVEKRI
-351 LAKRTGDSVTD
+351 HAKKTGDKVTD

-373 GKFGNKW
+373 GKFGNRW
-380 SALYSPNL
+380 SALYSPDL

-398 ALLMLIEALEDC
+398 ALLMLIEALEDS

-427 KRNQAALLSIVAA
+427 KRNQAALFSIIAA
-440 WEETTGFNTEETAY
+440 WEATTGFNTEETAY

-490 AQICVQAVVD
+490 AQVCVQAVVD
-500 YLQLGIPIETTI
+500 HLQLDIPIETTI
-512 RSCVSTRQFISV
+512 RSCPDTRMFVSV

-540 AVRWYYALGETGAIH
+540 AVRWYYAVGETGSIQ

-569 KPLMQLPDELPAD
+569 RPLMLLPDTPPKD
-582 IDYQWYIAKAYAILA
+582 IDYQWYIAKAYAILG
-597 DLGVK
+597 DLGVKQK

>member
-1 VAVFGATMS
+1 MS
-10 SRTKAVLDIECY
+10 SRLQAVLDIECY

-32 LANSK
+32 MVNEK

-48 FDVDQLT
+48 FDVEQLV

-69 RYDMLLLKGAIAGL
+69 RYDLLLLKGAIAGF
-83 DKAKLKEMSDDII
+83 DAAKLKVISDDII
-96 VNNVRP
+96 VNNARA
-102 WDIESKHNLPQC
+102 WDTESKYNLPQC
-114 RYIDHIDLIDVAPGK
+114 KYIDHIDLIDVAPGK

-156 QNERELLTNYCI
+156 PDERVALTSYCI

-173 TIDLFRRL
+173 TIDLYKRL
-181 SSQIDLRE
+181 SNQVDLRE
-189 KMGEE
+189 KMGKE
-194 LSMDLRSKSDAQIA
+194 LGMDLRSKSDAQIA

-217 AIKGTRIF
+217 AIKGSKIYK
-225 RPELPKDYSFNYA
+225 PDLPGGYSFNYVA
-238 PPKFI
+238 PKFI
-243 KFKNPEL
+243 KFKRPEL
-250 VAALGVFKSEA
+250 VMALKVFETA
-261 FTLNE
+261 PFTLDE
-266 KGDAAEPEKVGK
+266 KGDAVEPEQVGK
-278 LKIKINQTVY
+278 LKIKINESVY

-297 CEKKVNYVVDKDHIL
+297 CEKKVNYIAGNDYIL
-312 VDRDVTSYYPNTILS
+312 VDRDVTSYYPNIILN

-334 IGSEFLTVY
+334 IGTEFLTAY
-343 RSIVEKRI
+343 KSIVEKRI
-351 LAKRTGDSVTD
+351 LAKRTGDKVTD

-380 SALYSPNL
+380 SALYSPDL

-398 ALLMLIEALEDC
+398 ALLMLIETLEGS

-427 KRNQAALLSIVAA
+427 KRNQAALSAIIAE
-440 WEETTGFNTEETAY
+440 WEDITGFNTEETAY
-454 TALYSRDI
+454 TAIYSRDI
-462 NNYVAFK
+462 NNYLAFK

-500 YLQLGIPIETTI
+500 YLQLDIPIETTV
-512 RSCVSTRQFISV
+512 RSCTDTRMFVSV

-540 AVRWYYALGETGAIH
+540 AVRWYYALGETGAIQ

-569 KPLMQLPDELPAD
+569 KPLMLLPSTKPAD
-582 IDYQWYIAKAYAILA
+582 IDYQWYIAKAYSILS
-597 DLGVK
+597 DLGVKQKSVVQ

>member
-1 VAVFGATMS
+1 MS

-32 LANSK
+32 MANGK

-43 SDWAD
+43 SSWTD
-48 FDVDQLT
+48 FEVEQLN
-55 SVLRKYTIITFNGN
+55 SVLRKYTIVTFNGN
-69 RYDMLLLKGAIAGL
+69 RYDLLLLKGAIAGF
-83 DKAKLKEMSDDII
+83 DAAKLKAMSDDII
-96 VNNVRP
+96 VNNARA
-102 WDIESKHNLPQC
+102 WDTESKYSLPQC

-156 QNERELLTNYCI
+156 PDERELLTNYCI

-173 TIDLFRRL
+173 TIDLFNRL

-194 LSMDLRSKSDAQIA
+194 LGMDLRSKSDAQIA
-208 ESVIKKQIE
+208 EAVIKKQIE
-217 AIKGTRIF
+217 AIKGTKIY
-225 RPELPKDYSFNYA
+225 RPELPDGYSFNYV

-243 KFKNPEL
+243 KFKHPEL
-250 VAALGVFKSEA
+250 VNALEVFKSEA

-266 KGDAAEPEKVGK
+266 KGDAVEPEKVGK
-278 LKIKINQTVY
+278 LKVKINQTVY

-297 CEKKVNYVVDKDHIL
+297 CEKTVNYIAGSDYIL
-312 VDRDVTSYYPNTILS
+312 VDRDVTSYYPNIILN

-334 IGSEFLTVY
+334 IGTEFLTAY
-343 RSIVEKRI
+343 KSIVEKRVH
-351 LAKRTGDSVTD
+351 AKRTGDKVTD

-373 GKFGNKW
+373 GKFGNRW
-380 SALYSPNL
+380 SALYSPDL

-398 ALLMLIEALEDC
+398 ALLMLIEALETS

-427 KRNQAALLSIVAA
+427 KRNQAALNQIIAA

-469 PSGSYK
+469 PSGFYK

-490 AQICVQAVVD
+490 AQVCVQAVVD
-500 YLQLGIPIETTI
+500 HLQLDIPIETTI
-512 RSCVSTRQFISV
+512 KSCQDARMFVSV

-540 AVRWYYALGETGAIH
+540 AVRWYYAIGETGSIQ

-569 KPLMQLPDELPAD
+569 KPLMLLSAKPPED
-582 IDYQWYIAKAYAILA
+582 IDRQWYISKAYAILA
-597 DLGVK
+597 DLGIK

>member
-1 VAVFGATMS
+1 MS

-22 TNYFLIAIKS
+22 QNYFLIAIKS
-32 LANSK
+32 MANDK

-43 SDWAD
+43 SSWTD
-48 FDVDQLT
+48 FDIEQLN
-55 SVLRKYTIITFNGN
+55 SVLRKYTVVTFNGN
-69 RYDMLLLKGAIAGL
+69 RYDLLLLKGAIAGF
-83 DKAKLKEMSDDII
+83 DAAKLKVLSDDII
-96 VNNVRP
+96 VNNARA
-102 WDIESKHNLPQC
+102 WDIESKYSLPQC
-114 RYIDHIDLIDVAPGK
+114 KYIDHIDLIDVAPGK

-142 RMQDLPIEPSAIIK
+142 RMQDLPIEPNAIIK
-156 QNERELLTNYCI
+156 QDERELLTNYCI

-173 TIDLFRRL
+173 TIDLFKRL

-194 LSMDLRSKSDAQIA
+194 LGMDLRSKSDAQIA

-217 AIKGTRIF
+217 AIKGTKIY
-225 RPELPKDYSFNYA
+225 RPELPDGYSFNYVA
-238 PPKFI
+238 PKFI
-243 KFKNPEL
+243 KFKHPEL
-250 VAALGVFKSEA
+250 VNALEVFKSEI

-266 KGDAAEPEKVGK
+266 KGDAIEPEKIGK
-278 LKIKINQTVY
+278 LKVKINQTVY

-297 CEKKVNYVVDKDHIL
+297 CEKKVNYITGTDYIL
-312 VDRDVTSYYPNTILS
+312 VDRDVTSYYPNIILN

-334 IGSEFLTVY
+334 IGTEFLTAY
-343 RSIVEKRI
+343 KSIVEKRI
-351 LAKRTGDSVTD
+351 HAKKTGDKVID

-373 GKFGNKW
+373 GKFGNRW
-380 SALYSPNL
+380 SALYSPDL

-398 ALLMLIEALEDC
+398 ALLMLIEALEGA

-427 KRNQAALLSIVAA
+427 KRNQAALFSIIAT
-440 WEETTGFNTEETAY
+440 WEDITGFNTEETAY

-490 AQICVQAVVD
+490 AQVCVQAVVD
-500 YLQLGIPIETTI
+500 HLQLDIPIETTI
-512 RSCVSTRQFISV
+512 WSCQDTRMFVSV

-531 VKGDTYLGK
+531 VKGETYLGK
-540 AVRWYYALGETGAIH
+540 AVRWYYAKNEIGSIN

-569 KPLMQLPDELPAD
+569 KPLMQLPSKLPAD
-582 IDYQWYIAKAYAILA
+582 IDYQWYVNKSYAILA
-597 DLGVK
+597 DLGIK